1 MSDWAKWV
9 HSIFELGLDV
19 FVPITDELHMYLYGS
34 QNLWHGLVITWWSYY
49 IHSGIIVLKV

>member
-34 QNLWHGLVITWWSYY
+34 QNLWHGLVITWWS
-49 IHSGIIVLKV
+49 